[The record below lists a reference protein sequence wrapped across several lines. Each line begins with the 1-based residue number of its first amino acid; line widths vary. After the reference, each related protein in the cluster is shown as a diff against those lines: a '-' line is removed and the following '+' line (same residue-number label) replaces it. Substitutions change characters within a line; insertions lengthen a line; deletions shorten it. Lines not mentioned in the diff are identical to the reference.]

1 MIIKGRS
8 RSRPAELAAHLS
20 RVDTNE
26 RMEIIE
32 VRGTVADDLLGSLK
46 EMAAIAAGT
55 ACKRPLYHAS
65 LSTRVNEILT
75 LEQWLC
81 SVEELERRLGFVGQ
95 PRILVQHSKHNREHM
110 HVVWCRVDARRKVAI
125 SDSWNF
131 PIHEEAARHLERL
144 FGHQRT
150 QGAFA
155 ERDGVARP
163 QRTPS
168 TADMQQAARLRID
181 LAALTKEVTQIW
193 RQSGDAAAFN
203 AALVERGYVL
213 ARGDRRQYVLVDRA
227 GGVHSLARR
236 VEGARVAAIRK
247 RLSTLDLASLP
258 SIDEA
263 REKQREVQR
272 TARLES
278 AAKGE
283 RIPSEVKPRAVFDA
297 LLRTR
302 SFVTQNEIKRA
313 LEEELV
319 FSPANAVKEILQASD
334 IVRLHGKVT
343 GQIVGYT
350 TDAIRAEEKA
360 LIELASKIAARRV
373 RATSS
378 TLIETIIAQR
388 GLDAEQSD
396 AVRYSLSGS
405 QLKLV
410 SGRAGTGKSQ
420 LLDCLRQIAEADNR
434 QVIAFSPTNTVAQ
447 DLRDFG
453 FARAST
459 LHSFLWYREH
469 APKHANARIA
479 PRSLVVVDEAA
490 MFDTK
495 SMLKCLQAV
504 PASASIIMVGDA
516 LQIGSV
522 ERGGMF
528 ADMVENIGSAELS
541 TVRRQERHWARA
553 AARAFAEYRFL
564 DGLEAYAERGLIHW
578 TATLDDSRAALLAR
592 YEQDTREGTGS
603 RFIFAYTNE
612 ECRKLNHGVQE
623 IEIARGRVTNL
634 HVFETERGTLRVGE
648 GDRLAFR
655 GTDKRRGILNGAI
668 ATVER
673 IDGGQLTV
681 RTDRAKRISFPIN
694 EFSNIDL
701 GYSGSIYR
709 GQGKTLDEVYL
720 FHTSHWRDAASY
732 VALTRSRKST
742 RIFVARD
749 EVQDVSEL
757 ARQMDR
763 QGQRGSTLQY
773 LTTTELQR
781 ERDAVAAN
789 TSEMKPNASSRR
801 REGRS
806 ARRRERRRS
815 ADRDREQEL

>member
-1 MIIKGRS
+1 MIVKGRS
-8 RSRPAELAAHLS
+8 RSRPAELASHLS

-32 VRGTVADDLLGSLK
+32 VRGTVADDLLGSLR

-65 LSTRVNEILT
+65 LSTRAREKLT
-75 LEQWLC
+75 LDQWLF
-81 SVEELERRLGFVGQ
+81 SVDELERRLGFVGQ
-95 PRILVQHSKHNREHM
+95 PRILVQHSKKNREHL
-110 HVVWCRVDARRKVAI
+110 HVVWSRVDARRKVAI
-125 SDSWNF
+125 SDSWNY
-131 PIHEEAARHLERL
+131 PIHEEAARHLERR

-163 QRTPS
+163 ERTPS
-168 TADMQQAARLRID
+168 TAEMQQAARLRID
-181 LAALTKEVTQIW
+181 LAPLTKEVTQIW
-193 RQSGDAAAFN
+193 RQTDGAAAFN

-227 GGVHSLARR
+227 GGIHSLARR
-236 VEGARVAAIRK
+236 IEGARVAAICG
-247 RLSTLDLASLP
+247 RLSILDLASLP

-263 REKQREVQR
+263 RAKQREVQR
-272 TARLES
+272 TGS
-278 AAKGE
+278 AAKDG
-283 RIPSEVKPRAVFDA
+283 RIPDGVKPREVFDA
-297 LLRTR
+297 LLRTS
-302 SFVTQNEIKRA
+302 SFVSQNEIKRA

-319 FSPANAVKEILQASD
+319 SSPANAVKEILEASD
-334 IVRLHGKVT
+334 IVRLYAKET
-343 GQIVGYT
+343 GRIVGYT

-360 LIELASKIAARRV
+360 LIELARKMAARPV

-388 GLDAEQSD
+388 GLDTEQGD
-396 AVRYSLSGS
+396 AIRYALSGS
-405 QLKLV
+405 QLRLV

-420 LLDCLRQIAEADNR
+420 LLDCLRRIAEADNR
-434 QVIAFSPTNTVAQ
+434 QVIAFAPTNTVAQ
-447 DLRDFG
+447 DLRDLG

-459 LHSFLWYREH
+459 LHSFLWYRTH
-469 APKHANARIA
+469 VPKHASARIA
-479 PRSLVVVDEAA
+479 PRSLVVVDETT

-495 SMLKCLQAV
+495 SMFKCLQAV
-504 PASASIIMVGDA
+504 PASALIVMVGDDR
-516 LQIGSV
+516 QIGSV

-528 ADMVENIGSAELS
+528 ADMVANIGSAELS

-578 TATLDDSRAALLAR
+578 AATLDDSRAALLAR
-592 YEQDTREGTGS
+592 YEQDTREEIGS
-603 RFIFAYTNE
+603 RFIFAYTNA
-612 ECRKLNHGVQE
+612 ECRRLNDGAQE

-634 HVFETERGTLRVGE
+634 HVFETDRGTLRVGE

-668 ATVER
+668 ATVEK
-673 IDGGQLTV
+673 IDGEHLTV
-681 RTDRAKRISFPIN
+681 RTVRGKRIAFHIN
-694 EFSNIDL
+694 EFSNFDL

-742 RIFVARD
+742 LIFVARD
-749 EVQDVSEL
+749 QAQDVFEL
-757 ARQMDR
+757 ARQMGR

-773 LTTTELQR
+773 LTTTELER
-781 ERDAVAAN
+781 ERDVIAAN
-789 TSEMKPNASSRR
+789 ISEMGPAASSRR

-806 ARRRERRRS
+806 TPRKERRKS